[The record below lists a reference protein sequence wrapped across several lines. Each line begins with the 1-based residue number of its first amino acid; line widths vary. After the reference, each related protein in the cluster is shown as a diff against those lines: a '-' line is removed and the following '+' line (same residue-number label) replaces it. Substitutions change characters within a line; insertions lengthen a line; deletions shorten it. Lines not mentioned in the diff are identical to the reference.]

1 MRSRVFEAPPFMASG
16 LRPIGVA
23 PASFYDLQAIL
34 SPVDEARC
42 IKLFGVRGGGRRG
55 SQR

>member
-23 PASFYDLQAIL
+23 PASFCGLQAIL

-55 SQR
+55 